1 MAHNNKSDE
10 KQRLKSKKQIHLGV
24 RIGSCLQQDSM
35 LPVQRG
41 THLIPGQGTRSC
53 MLQLRVRMPK
63 LKIWLLELLGE
74 AH

>member
-41 THLIPGQGTRSC
+41 THLIPGPGTRSC